1 MTPKGKKPPDDAARR
16 EAARRFDV
24 NIVVQ
29 AGAGTG
35 KTSLLVERILVAVG
49 LAKVEI
55 DRLAAITF
63 TQKAA
68 GEMRQRVAA
77 GFEKLLNLSRQDVAV
92 ELDRRREADR
102 AFEYL
107 TSEAGAPREE
117 IGARALA
124 ALRHMDRATIE
135 TIHTFCASLLRAFP
149 MEAGVDPAFE
159 VDQGEHYPLL
169 LRERW
174 ELFLQQELGSRAPRA
189 GLWRELLAAV
199 PIGEMA
205 EAARELAAFSV
216 PSSLLTT
223 TRPNAG
229 AAVLLEGEVLE
240 IREKIEDIL
249 DRQEGMTAKTES
261 ILRSLSDALAL
272 LLNKGLRPF
281 QEHVSGHDDLVRRVR
296 KGNAPGWTKSIVNVT
311 REELEP
317 LAKRALR
324 LAKELLQTD
333 DELVSKAIEALA
345 PFAMEAREAFLRSGR
360 VGFDGLLALA
370 RDLLRD
376 HTGVREALKAR
387 FGMLLVDEFQDTD
400 PLQYEIVLFLGE
412 IEGGRSA
419 NAYEAA
425 LQPGR
430 LFIVGDAKQ
439 SIYRFRGADYEAF
452 SRAVGRIVASGGLS
466 LELTTNFRSLPNLLA
481 PINALFEEGSTACWF
496 PSAYQPSYVPVTS
509 LDESAGVPCVEL
521 WNVAGDAAMKV
532 EERRRLEGEVIAE
545 QIEALGPD
553 YSRITILMRAFSDLQ
568 HYLRPLRRRAIPYTV
583 DGGRGF
589 MERQEVGHLVA
600 VLRTLVRPADQAA
613 LLAFLR
619 SPAAGVSDR
628 ELALYRA
635 AGGEWDWRDD
645 APVEA
650 APRIAAAF
658 ELLRTLEREIRDL
671 PPDEVV
677 RRTLERTG
685 LIPLSGAAFEGA
697 QRVANLRKLVATAGS
712 MARDGRLSLSEV
724 LDNLQEERAPEVES
738 ESPLADEKTDA
749 VRILTIHKAKGL
761 ENDIIIIPDLAR
773 ERRTGDRRPI
783 GLALLPDGG
792 AALAL
797 RVGGIPNAARVWLD
811 LHDERHL
818 EAEDYRLL
826 YVAMTRARST
836 LVLVGGPAG
845 VRATWMNAL
854 APWDTPQ
861 KRADVLHRILKP
873 AGPERRGEERRPE
886 GASWAVR
893 AYDDAVAD
901 LRAAAAAPFE
911 TPSATH
917 EEAGRRRAER
927 PLRGDLG
934 MAVGDLMHRLL
945 ERWDGEDERRLR
957 GMLAEMADG
966 EELRRESEAVLDA
979 FLASPLAERFREI
992 EIIGRELSMLMR
1004 SKGGRLYRGS
1014 IDLLYRNG
1022 EGEPVVADY
1031 KSDSDADESRLR
1043 ERYGEQL
1050 QIYAAAVG
1058 LALDLP
1064 APARAELWMLRSGKI
1079 IDVTAR
1085 DGR

>member
-1 MTPKGKKPPDDAARR
+1 MTPKHNKPPDDAARR

-55 DRLAAITF
+55 DGLAAITF

-77 GFEKLLNLSRQDVAV
+77 GFERLLELSRQAAGV
-92 ELDRRREADR
+92 ELLRQREADR

-107 TSEAGAPREE
+107 TAEAEVAREE

-135 TIHTFCASLLRAFP
+135 TIHTFCSSLIRAFP
-149 MEAGVDPAFE
+149 MEAGVDPSFE

-169 LRERW
+169 LQERW
-174 ELFLQQELGSRAPRA
+174 ELFLQRELGRRAARA

-199 PIGEMA
+199 PLGEM
-205 EAARELAAFSV
+205 EKAARELAAFSV
-216 PSSLLTT
+216 PAQLLATP
-223 TRPNAG
+223 RPG
-229 AAVLLEGEVLE
+229 VSAARIFEGE
-240 IREKIEDIL
+240 IRGVREEIEDIL
-249 DRQEGMTAKTES
+249 DRQDGMTEKTQG
-261 ILRSLSDALAL
+261 ILRSLSAAFAL
-272 LLNKGLRPF
+272 LLDEGLRSF
-281 QEHVSGHDDLVRRVR
+281 QEHISKHEDLAQRVR
-296 KGNAPGWTKSIVNVT
+296 KGNAPGWTKSIVNVKK
-311 REELEP
+311 EELEP
-317 LAKRALR
+317 LGKKTLR
-324 LAKELLQTD
+324 LAKELLQID
-333 DELVSKAIEALA
+333 DELIAKTIAALA

-376 HTGVREALKAR
+376 HTGVREALKSR

-412 IEGGRSA
+412 VEGGRSA

-452 SRAVGRIVASGGLS
+452 SRAVGRIVESGGLS
-466 LELTTNFRSLPNLLA
+466 LELTTNFRSLPDLLT
-481 PINALFEEGSTACWF
+481 PINALFEEDSTSSWF
-496 PSAYQPSYVPVTS
+496 PSAYQPSYVPITS
-509 LDESAGVPCVEL
+509 LDEDDGTPCVEL
-521 WNVAGDAAMKV
+521 WTVADSAAMKV
-532 EERRRLEGEVIAE
+532 DERRRLEGEVIAE

-568 HYLRPLRRRAIPYTV
+568 HYLRPLRRRAIPYIV

-589 MERQEVGHLVA
+589 MERQEVVHLIA
-600 VLRTLVRPADQAA
+600 VLRTLARPADQAA

-628 ELALYRA
+628 ELSDYRA
-635 AGGEWDWRDD
+635 AGGMWEWRDE
-645 APVEA
+645 APLEA

-658 ELLRTLEREIRDL
+658 ELLRTLERETRDA

-677 RRTLERTG
+677 RRTLKRTG
-685 LIPLSGAAFEGA
+685 LLSLSGAAFEGA

-724 LDNLQEERAPEVES
+724 LDNLQEEQAPEVES
-738 ESPLADEKTDA
+738 ESPLADEKTNA
-749 VRILTIHKAKGL
+749 VRVLTIHKAKGL
-761 ENDIIIIPDLAR
+761 ENDVIIVPDLAR
-773 ERRTGDRRPI
+773 ERRTGDKQPI
-783 GLALLPDGG
+783 GLALLPEGRN
-792 AALAL
+792 ALAL

-811 LHDERHL
+811 LHEERHL

-836 LVLVGGPAG
+836 LILVGGPAG
-845 VRATWMNAL
+845 AKATWMKAL
-854 APWDTPQ
+854 APWDEPPD
-861 KRADVLHRILKP
+861 RADVVHRTLKP
-873 AGPERRGEERRPE
+873 AGLERRSREQRPKD
-886 GASWAVR
+886 AAWAVR
-893 AYDDAVAD
+893 AYDEAVAAV
-901 LRAAAAAPFE
+901 REAAVAPFE
-911 TPSATH
+911 SPSATH
-917 EEAGRRRAER
+917 EEAGPRMAEQ
-927 PLRGDLG
+927 PLRRDLG
-934 MAVGDLMHRLL
+934 MAVGGLMHRLL
-945 ERWDGEDERRLR
+945 ERWNGKDERRLR
-957 GMLAEMADG
+957 ERLVELASSA
-966 EELRRESEAVLDA
+966 ELKREAEAVLDA
-979 FLASPLAERFREI
+979 FLASPLAARFREI
-992 EIIGRELSMLMR
+992 EIIGREVPMLMR
-1004 SKGGRLYRGS
+1004 SEEGQLYRGS
-1014 IDLLYRNG
+1014 IDLLYRDG
-1022 EGEPVVADY
+1022 EGRPVVADY
-1031 KSDSDADESRLR
+1031 KSDSDADETQLR

-1050 QIYAAAVG
+1050 RIYATAIG
-1058 LALDLP
+1058 LALEMPDP
-1064 APARAELWMLRSGKI
+1064 PRAELWMLRSGKI
-1079 IDVTAR
+1079 IDVTVE